1 MHLSY
6 EKVIA
11 QIDFNSFLKQ
21 LKAIYASMDLKYIEA
36 AAYYGFNCTGCEDNC
51 CLTRFYHHTVLEY
64 LYLLEGF
71 HNLDPEE
78 QTEIKDRALKVK
90 RKSIEADKKGKPV
103 RRMCPLNSGGKCILY
118 SSRPMIC
125 RLHGLPHELHKPGM
139 DVTHGPGC
147 EAFSKYC
154 SEKDYYKFDRTP
166 FYMEMASLEKDLKLA
181 AGITMKVK
189 MTVADMVLYSGSKFH
204 GSRFKVN

>member
-21 LKAIYASMDLKYIEA
+21 LRAIYASMDLKYSEA

-64 LYLLEGF
+64 LYILEGF
-71 HNLDPEE
+71 HNLDVEK
-78 QTEIKDRALKVK
+78 QTEIKERALKVR
-90 RKSIEADKKGKPV
+90 RKSVEADRKGKPV

-125 RLHGLPHELHKPGM
+125 RLHGIPHELHKPGM
-139 DVTHGPGC
+139 DVTYGSGC

-154 SEKDYYKFDRTP
+154 SEKDYYRFDRTP
-166 FYMEMASLEKDLKLA
+166 FYIKLASLEKDLKQA
-181 AGITMKVK
+181 AGITTKVK
-189 MTVADMVLYSGSKFH
+189 MTVADMLIP
-204 GSRFKVN
+204 